1 MNLNGKECEADKS
14 SLDLTLT
21 PSKRGLVELRRHSSG
36 TTDTM
41 SSGGSFSY
49 QQSPLHLH
57 LSNLRSRRKFS
68 FPVALE
74 HGTHYGRAVGS
85 TSARRRFSDAVS
97 RRLSLSWR
105 QHYGPGGPS
114 GLFSQQQQESA
125 AWEER
130 QVVAQAKA
138 LARRYLRARLKR
150 SGLLKGGKGGL
161 ARLRSSTM
169 LLPSPPSSG
178 SSSSESIPSTLSK
191 VPRSGE
197 MGAASPVNHVLL
209 SIGQELESTHPKN
222 ENEVTWAKVVS
233 LFAMAGGLA
242 VDCVRRGHHDYLPSL
257 VEAVGDV
264 IEEEQLSEWI
274 AQRGGWMGLVYHFRP
289 ERLEKSSLNYW
300 WVSQTCLVGVIT
312 ALSASV
318 LLLVAVL
325 LRWSGKFS
333 FI

>member
-1 MNLNGKECEADKS
+1 
-14 SLDLTLT
+14 
-21 PSKRGLVELRRHSSG
+21 
-36 TTDTM
+36 M

-57 LSNLRSRRKFS
+57 LSSIRSRRKYS

-74 HGTHYGRAVGS
+74 HGPPFGRSTKS

-97 RRLSLSWR
+97 RRLSLGWR
-105 QHYGPGGPS
+105 QHYGSGAS
-114 GLFSQQQQESA
+114 AGLFSQQQQESA

-150 SGLLKGGKGGL
+150 SGLLHGRGKGGL
-161 ARLRSSTM
+161 ARLRSATM
-169 LLPSPPSSG
+169 LIASPPSSN
-178 SSSSESIPSTLSK
+178 SSSSESTPLGK

-197 MGAASPVNHVLL
+197 IGAASPVNHVLL
-209 SIGQELESTHPKN
+209 NIGQELESTHPKVFSDVCRQMCITLSS
-222 ENEVTWAKVVS
+222 ESVARGAISAVGRELFKSEVTWGKVVS

-264 IEEEQLSEWI
+264 IEEEQLSAWI
-274 AQRGGWMGLVYHFRP
+274 AHRGGWMALVYHFRP
-289 ERLEKSSLNYW
+289 ERLEQGSLNYFS
-300 WVSQTCLVGVIT
+300 VSQTCLVGIIT

-318 LLLVAVL
+318 LLLIAVL